1 MRNKLLA
8 STLFLA
14 ALSPFTAAMAQT
26 PDPAVLTPERV
37 FANPSLAG
45 PVARGVSLSPD
56 GELVAFLRSREDDV
70 DVLDLWA
77 APTGEGEPFKLI
89 DARALVPDAGE
100 LSEAEKAR
108 RERMRISQ
116 RGVVEYSWDQQ
127 GRYILAPLE
136 GDIFLAEREGGAV
149 RRLTETEADEI
160 DAKVSPRGNFVSFV
174 RDQDLVVLAL
184 DGDRETAITTDG
196 EGLVSWATAEFI
208 AQEEMDRDTGYWWS
222 PDERYIALQR
232 TDESTVDV
240 IPRLDITGGGARV
253 IEQRYPRA
261 GRPNAV
267 VELYVHDRE
276 TGQRTKVDLGA
287 DADIYLARVDWSVD
301 GRTLYVQRQS
311 RDQKTLDL
319 LSVDPATGASRVI
332 LTRTSDAWVPLNHDF
347 RALDD
352 GRFIWSSEETGW
364 KHLYL
369 YERDGTLVRPIT
381 YGPWPVKSLNGVNQQ
396 TGEVFFTA
404 SFGYAERPE
413 GVTGGH
419 SACPLPGGQVT
430 MCDVQGERPT
440 IQRLWRASLNSLRQA
455 TPVTS
460 DGGWWSASMNKT
472 GTAFVGNY
480 TDLDTPMQSG
490 LYRADGTFVRW
501 IEENRLDAGH
511 PIYPYV
517 SRRGE
522 VTFGTLDSHGE
533 MLVWQMT
540 TPPGFDPSKQ
550 YPVVMQVYGG
560 PSGGGVRRAWQGAT
574 NQLLTEAGYIVF
586 RLDNRGEGDRSAA
599 FKQALYLKMGQPE
612 IEDQVLAA
620 NYLRSLPY
628 VADDRIAMM
637 GWSYGGFMSLMA
649 LTEPDMGLAA
659 AIAGAPPTEW
669 SLYDTHYTERFM
681 STPELNPA
689 GYAASDAIPRLPNL
703 TGRLLL
709 MHGMADDNVILE
721 NSTRVIDAL
730 QASSIPFE
738 LMLYPGQRHGVR
750 GNERQLQQWRTYLDF
765 LDRTIGSRASAAQD

>member
-1 MRNKLLA
+1 
-8 STLFLA
+8 
-14 ALSPFTAAMAQT
+14 
-26 PDPAVLTPERV
+26 V
-37 FANPSLAG
+37 
-45 PVARGVSLSPD
+45 
-56 GELVAFLRSREDDV
+56 
-70 DVLDLWA
+70 
-77 APTGEGEPFKLI
+77 LI
-89 DARALVPDAGE
+89 DLATN
-100 LSEAEKAR
+100 
-108 RERMRISQ
+108 
-116 RGVVEYSWDQQ
+116 VETPITD
-127 GRYILAPLE
+127 
-136 GDIFLAEREGGAV
+136 
-149 RRLTETEADEI
+149 
-160 DAKVSPRGNFVSFV
+160 
-174 RDQDLVVLAL
+174 
-184 DGDRETAITTDG
+184 DGDGLIT
-196 EGLVSWATAEFI
+196 WATAEFI
-208 AQEEMDRDTGYWWS
+208 AQEEMDRDEGYWWS

>member
-1 MRNKLLA
+1 
-8 STLFLA
+8 
-14 ALSPFTAAMAQT
+14 
-26 PDPAVLTPERV
+26 
-37 FANPSLAG
+37 
-45 PVARGVSLSPD
+45 
-56 GELVAFLRSREDDV
+56 
-70 DVLDLWA
+70 
-77 APTGEGEPFKLI
+77 
-89 DARALVPDAGE
+89 
-100 LSEAEKAR
+100 
-108 RERMRISQ
+108 MRISQ

-160 DAKVSPRGNFVSFV
+160 DAKVSPKGNFVSFV
-174 RDQDLVVLAL
+174 RDQDLVVLDL
-184 DGDRETAITTDG
+184 NGNRETAVTTDG
-196 EGLVSWATAEFI
+196 EGLISWATAEFI

-232 TDESTVDV
+232 TDESTVDI

-276 TGQRTKVDLGA
+276 SGARIKVDLGEN
-287 DADIYLARVDWSVD
+287 ADIYLARVDWSTD
-301 GRTLYVQRQS
+301 GRILYVQRQS
-311 RDQKTLDL
+311 RDQQTLDL

-332 LTRTSDAWVPLNHDF
+332 LTRTSEAWVPLNHDF
-347 RALDD
+347 KPLED
-352 GRFIWSSEETGW
+352 GNFIWSSEETGW

-369 YERDGTLVRPIT
+369 YSRDGRRIRAIT
-381 YGPWPVKSLNGVNQQ
+381 QGDWPVKGLTGVNQR

-404 SFGYAERPE
+404 SMRDGRE
-413 GVTGGH
+413 
-419 SACPLPGGQVT
+419 LPIEQQ
-430 MCDVQGERPT
+430 MF
-440 IQRLWRASLNSLRQA
+440 RASLRRTV
-455 TPVTS
+455 TPVAVTAA
-460 DGGWWSASMNKT
+460 GGWWSASMNRT

-480 TDLDTPMQSG
+480 TDLDTPPQSG

-501 IEENRLDAGH
+501 IEENRLDADH

-533 MLVWQMT
+533 TLVWQMT

-560 PSGGGVRRAWQGAT
+560 PSGGGVRRGWQGST
-574 NQLLTEAGYIVF
+574 SQLLTEAGYIVF

-599 FKQALYLKMGQPE
+599 FKQALYLRMGQPE

-649 LTEPDMGLAA
+649 LTEPAMGLAS
-659 AIAGAPPTEW
+659 AIAGASPTEW

-681 STPELNPA
+681 STPEANPA

-738 LMLYPGQRHGVR
+738 LMLFPGQRHGVR

-765 LDRTIGSRASAAQD
+765 LDRTIGSRAPAAQD